1 MKSRILIIVL
11 LISGLNFAQT
21 PFTTLSMEP
30 IKVKKDKNAYVYVK
44 EVKDAQGSVTTKE
57 TATTEETIKKPIDF
71 FNNSS
76 LSTSLINT
84 GNRVSISAEVL
95 HYKLYVANPDAE
107 KLAKGDRKYRFN
119 IPMLLISKLS
129 TQYDSINSASSWDV
143 LDYEAA
149 PLTLRIMP
157 SFKKPFVGFNDVIY
171 YGFYADV
178 RGLNIQNNITNSY
191 DMEFI
196 GSGGIGFTYQGDGD
210 AGKYNEN
217 GEYKP
222 GRYSLSVMLQGA
234 TGKKEVLQKLFKT
247 DNDVVTS
254 LQAYFLFKVADDSKF
269 NMKIGYQY
277 LFKETLA
284 GNKSNFTIAIGI

>member
-1 MKSRILIIVL
+1 
-11 LISGLNFAQT
+11 
-21 PFTTLSMEP
+21 
-30 IKVKKDKNAYVYVK
+30 
-44 EVKDAQGSVTTKE
+44 
-57 TATTEETIKKPIDF
+57 
-71 FNNSS
+71 
-76 LSTSLINT
+76 
-84 GNRVSISAEVL
+84 
-95 HYKLYVANPDAE
+95 
-107 KLAKGDRKYRFN
+107 
-119 IPMLLISKLS
+119 MLLISKLS

-149 PLTLRIMP
+149 PLTVRIMP
-157 SFKKPFVGFNDVIY
+157 SFKKPFPGFNDVIY

-178 RGLNIQNNITNSY
+178 RGLNIQNSVTNSY

-222 GRYSLSVMLQGA
+222 GRYSLSVILQGA

-254 LQAYFLFKVADDSKF
+254 LQAYFLFKVADDSKL
-269 NMKIGYQY
+269 I
-277 LFKETLA
+277 
-284 GNKSNFTIAIGI
+284 